1 MNTVY
6 TVLDK
11 LANDNSRLA
20 KEAILRSELQ
30 NQDFWQAAR
39 LALDPFVNFYIK
51 KIPAHTKSQTA
62 TLSLAQALTE
72 LGRLSNREVTGN
84 AGIDHLVYILE
95 NVSEADSL
103 VIERVIAKDL
113 KCGVSEAT
121 INKIR
126 PGHIPTYPVML
137 ASAYDQR
144 LIDRFDWPGIC
155 QLKLDGMRF
164 NAIVRGENV
173 EFRSRNGK
181 EISIPNDLFP
191 RAFVALAKEYGA
203 DYVFDGELLV
213 VDAAGKPLDRKTGN
227 GILNK
232 AVKGTVSKSEAAQIR
247 ATIWDAIPVENFVQG
262 IYSVAYESRFTRLIG
277 AHKQFSESSRQL
289 SHLISPVLT
298 EYVNNDHEA
307 RRMFERFL
315 AEGQEGT
322 ILKDRN
328 AIWEDKRSKGS
339 IKFKGEL
346 EADMRIIGWELGTGK
361 NANRLGALVVS
372 SEDGR
377 IVVNVGTGFTDADR
391 DSIQPSVV
399 GKIASIKY
407 NARIQDKRG
416 NTESLFLPVFVEI
429 REDKD
434 VADHSTVMK

>member
-11 LANDNSRLA
+11 LAADNSRLA
-20 KEAILRSELQ
+20 KEAILRQELQ
-30 NQDFWQAAR
+30 NTDFWESAR
-39 LALDPFVNFYIK
+39 LALDPFINFYIK
-51 KIPAHTKSQTA
+51 KIPAYTRSKRA
-62 TLSLAQALTE
+62 TLSLSEALQS
-72 LGRLSNREVTGN
+72 LGRLSRREVTGN
-84 AGIDHLVYILE
+84 AGIEHLVHILE
-95 NVSEADSL
+95 NVSETNCL
-103 VIERVIAKDL
+103 VIERIIAKDL

-126 PGHIPTYPVML
+126 PGFIPTYPVML

-181 EISIPNDLFP
+181 EISIPNDIFSQ
-191 RAFVALAKEYGA
+191 AFVALAKEYGA

-247 ATIWDAIPVENFVQG
+247 ATVWDAIPVENFVEG
-262 IYSVAYESRFTRLIG
+262 IYSVAYESRFTRLVG

-298 EYVNNDHEA
+298 EYVNNDYEA

-361 NANRLGALVVS
+361 NAKRLGALVVS

-377 IVVNVGTGFTDADR
+377 IVVNVGTGFTDSDR
-391 DSIQPSVV
+391 DSIRPDVV

-407 NARIQDKRG
+407 NARIQDKKG

-434 VADHSTVMK
+434 VADSSLVMK